1 MPGLNI
7 ATILSYVLAIAVGV
21 LIYFIYAKLNISK
34 ANVSAEKIIDDAN
47 TKADNL
53 VKEAILDAKK
63 EIKYCSICC
72 NITDKDPC
80 SMCSNPNR
88 DSSVI
93 CVVEDP
99 RDVAAME
106 KIREFKGQY
115 HVLNGVISP
124 MDGIGPDMINIK
136 ELIQRLGNQDVKE
149 IIMATNPTIEGEATA
164 MYIARLIKPMG
175 IKVTRIAHGLPI
187 GGDLEYADEVT
198 ISKALEG
205 RREI

>member
-1 MPGLNI
+1 MQVYTEPINRLIEEFSKLPGVGRKTAQRLAFHVINMNNNDVE
-7 ATILSYVLAIAVGV
+7 TLS
-21 LIYFIYAKLNISK
+21 KS
-34 ANVSAEKIIDDAN
+34 
-47 TKADNL
+47 
-53 VKEAILDAKK
+53 ILDAKK

-80 SMCSNPNR
+80 SMCSNKNR
-88 DSSVI
+88 DSHII

-106 KIREFKGQY
+106 RTKEFKGQY

-124 MDGIGPDMINIK
+124 MDGIGPDMIRIR
-136 ELIQRLGNQDVKE
+136 ELITRLANQDVKE

-164 MYIARLIKPMG
+164 MYIARLVKPMG
-175 IKVTRIAHGLPI
+175 IKVTRIAHGLPV

-198 ISKALEG
+198 IDKTLEV

>member
-1 MPGLNI
+1 MQTYSGPISTLIEEFSKLPGVGRKT
-7 ATILSYVLAIAVGV
+7 AQRLAFHVINMNMNDVEA
-21 LIYFIYAKLNISK
+21 LSK
-34 ANVSAEKIIDDAN
+34 AIVE
-47 TKADNL
+47 
-53 VKEAILDAKK
+53 AKK
-63 EIKYCSICC
+63 EIKYCSTCY

-80 SMCSNPNR
+80 SMCSNKNR

-106 KIREFKGQY
+106 RTKEFNGQY

-124 MDGIGPDMINIK
+124 MDGIGPDMIRIK
-136 ELIQRLGNQDVKE
+136 ELIQRLGNQDVRE

-164 MYIARLIKPMG
+164 MYIARLLKPMG
-175 IKVTRIAHGLPI
+175 IKVTRIAHGLPV

>member
-1 MPGLNI
+1 MQVYTGPITRLIEEFSKLPGVWRKT
-7 ATILSYVLAIAVGV
+7 AQRLAFHIINMNTNDVES
-21 LIYFIYAKLNISK
+21 LSK
-34 ANVSAEKIIDDAN
+34 AII
-47 TKADNL
+47 
-53 VKEAILDAKK
+53 EAKR
-63 EIKYCSICC
+63 EIKYCSVCC
-72 NITDKDPC
+72 NITDIDPC
-80 SMCSNPNR
+80 SMCSNKNR

-106 KIREFKGQY
+106 RTREFKGQY

-124 MDGIGPDMINIK
+124 MDGIGPDMIKIK
-136 ELIQRLGNQDVKE
+136 ELIQRLGTQDVRE

-164 MYIARLIKPMG
+164 MYIARLLKPMG
-175 IKVTRIAHGLPI
+175 IKVTRIAHGLPV

>member
-1 MPGLNI
+1 MQTYSGPISALIEEFSKLPGVGRKTAQRLAFHVINMNI
-7 ATILSYVLAIAVGV
+7 NDVEAL
-21 LIYFIYAKLNISK
+21 SK
-34 ANVSAEKIIDDAN
+34 A
-47 TKADNL
+47 
-53 VKEAILDAKK
+53 ILEAKK
-63 EIKYCSICC
+63 EIKYCSICY

-80 SMCSNPNR
+80 SMCSNKNR

-106 KIREFKGQY
+106 RTKEFNGQY

-124 MDGIGPDMINIK
+124 MDGIGPDMIRIK
-136 ELIQRLGNQDVKE
+136 ELIQRLGNQDVRE

-164 MYIARLIKPMG
+164 MYIARLLKPMG
-175 IKVTRIAHGLPI
+175 IKVTRIAHGLPV
-187 GGDLEYADEVT
+187 GGDLESADEVT

>member
-1 MPGLNI
+1 MQVYTGPITRLIEEFSKLPGVGRKT
-7 ATILSYVLAIAVGV
+7 AQRLAFHIINMNTNDVE
-21 LIYFIYAKLNISK
+21 AKR
-34 ANVSAEKIIDDAN
+34 
-47 TKADNL
+47 
-53 VKEAILDAKK
+53 
-63 EIKYCSICC
+63 EIKYCSVCC
-72 NITDKDPC
+72 NITDTDPC
-80 SMCSNPNR
+80 SMCSNKNR

-106 KIREFKGQY
+106 RTREFKGQY

-124 MDGIGPDMINIK
+124 MDGIGPDMIKIK
-136 ELIQRLGNQDVKE
+136 ELIQRLGTQDVRE

-164 MYIARLIKPMG
+164 MYIARLLKPMG
-175 IKVTRIAHGLPI
+175 IKVTRIAHGLPV